1 MADVI
6 PADEQ
11 SNYETFRDC
20 LSEPVMKALALPDE
34 KPKPKKKRI
43 AKKGSKEKNDING
56 KSKETEKIISSR
68 EAKQTDAEELGDF
81 IEVHLL
87 PCISN
92 TATLTIHY
100 STSAVSSS
108 PASP

>member
-92 TATLTIHY
+92 TATLINTL
-100 STSAVSSS
+100 
-108 PASP
+108 